1 MVNKIFDAITIQLYE
16 TFGEDY
22 TYYVEDVKQELS
34 KPCFTVDTLIP
45 LQRSRSAILYDRTMP
60 MVIHYFS
67 GDTVNTKKDCFAVAE
82 RLVECLE
89 YLPVMGAF
97 IRGDD
102 ISWQLVDDVLQ
113 VFVTYRFRT
122 IDDRNKEDA
131 MDEMENTVSNIY

>member
-16 TFGEDY
+16 TFGENY

-102 ISWQLVDDVLQ
+102 ISWQLVDDALQ
-113 VFVTYRFRT
+113 VLITYKFTTKRVTEPEKEMERLLRKITYR
-122 IDDRNKEDA
+122 K
-131 MDEMENTVSNIY
+131 